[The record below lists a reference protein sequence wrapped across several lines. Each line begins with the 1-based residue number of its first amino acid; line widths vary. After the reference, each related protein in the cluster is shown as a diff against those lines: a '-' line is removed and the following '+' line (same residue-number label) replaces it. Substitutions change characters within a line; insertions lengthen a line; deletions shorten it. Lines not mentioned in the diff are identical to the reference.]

1 MKNRFEIGEA
11 FETTVVAVTDT
22 TVFVDLNAKSE
33 GLVDAAEFSDENGK
47 TSVKEGDKI
56 TVFFAGETNDEMHFT
71 TKIAG
76 NKSDTTML
84 ENAYKGGIPV
94 EGHVQAEIKGGY
106 EIKLGNA
113 RAFCPYSQMGFKN
126 REEPAK
132 YVGKNMTF
140 LITEYKNDGK
150 DILVSNWRKRICVK
164 TWKTSFSN
172 YRRSYC
178 SGNSSK
184 S

>member
-113 RAFCPYSQMGFKN
+113 R
-126 REEPAK
+126 
-132 YVGKNMTF
+132 
-140 LITEYKNDGK
+140 
-150 DILVSNWRKRICVK
+150 
-164 TWKTSFSN
+164 
-172 YRRSYC
+172 
-178 SGNSSK
+178 
-184 S
+184 